1 MRRERRLLANS
12 PLFFASFVHYYSRMG
27 GSLNDDW
34 MQPHT
39 DEDEQTLGPFWVKIA
54 RLTWPAYGALVATL
68 LAWAL
73 AA

>member
-1 MRRERRLLANS
+1 
-12 PLFFASFVHYYSRMG
+12 MG

-39 DEDEQTLGPFWVKIA
+39 EEDEQILGRFWVMIA

-68 LAWAL
+68 VAWAL
-73 AA
+73 VA